1 MRILNSLCSSAKF
14 DLANQGMRQPHTF
27 NSQLLVFDKT
37 LAQPHFT
44 VINGSNVGMSVF
56 HSPVLMRNLIFLQL
70 WTAVS

>member
-1 MRILNSLCSSAKF
+1 
-14 DLANQGMRQPHTF
+14 
-27 NSQLLVFDKT
+27 
-37 LAQPHFT
+37 